1 MLRRSRARARGDPTT
16 VRQAVVRFALI
27 GVLCLAGVGIGT
39 YVVSDTLAEREA
51 LRDASTRARGLAR
64 GIVAPLLT
72 EDVRAG
78 EASGLEPLDTVLQGR
93 IAEGGVSH
101 IVLWDQEGTILWSS
115 DGRHLGETYPLS
127 RGGRDALAS
136 QRVVAHL
143 PDSASEHAMGF
154 LVEEGQ
160 LEVYVGAVGADGLP
174 FLLEV
179 FLPADRIE
187 EDRAAVLPKLLGVS
201 LGAVLLL
208 LAMIIPLAV
217 QLAQRVDDARR
228 AQTESWSR
236 SIEAWRHQ
244 RRLLAQDLHDGII
257 QDMAAIG
264 LALSLLEGRRIDGAA
279 SADVLARLQ
288 DSARHAEAALRSLVL
303 DLTPRV
309 LGQTGLPDAVVDLV
323 RQHSRHGLD
332 VTLSYDRDVQVSEST
347 GILAFQVVREGL
359 RNVVKHADATSVLV
373 AVRRG
378 HAPATVEIEI
388 TDDGAAGLL
397 PSAMESG
404 QGLRLLRDTIVDA
417 GGSLHLEP
425 ATDGGAGLVATIPIV
440 GALPVRL

>member
-1 MLRRSRARARGDPTT
+1 MLRRRRVTARGDPTT

-39 YVVSDTLAEREA
+39 YFVSDTLAEREA

-64 GIVAPLLT
+64 GIVAPLIT

-78 EASGLEPLDTVLQGR
+78 EPAGLGPLDTVLQGR

-101 IVLWDQEGTILWSS
+101 IVLWDREGSILWSS
-115 DGRHLGETYPLS
+115 DGRHVGETYPLS
-127 RGGRDALAS
+127 RGAQDALTS

-143 PDSASEHAMGF
+143 PDSTSEHAGGF
-154 LVEEGQ
+154 LVEDGQ

-187 EDRAAVLPKLLGVS
+187 ADRAAVLPKLLGVS

-208 LAMIIPLAV
+208 LALIIPLAV
-217 QLAQRVDDARR
+217 RLAQRVDDVQR
-228 AQTESWSR
+228 AHTDSLNR
-236 SIEAWRHQ
+236 SIASWRHQ

-264 LALSLLEGRRIDGAA
+264 LGLSLLEGRRGDDDS
-279 SADVLARLQ
+279 SATVLARLQ

-309 LGQTGLPDAVVDLV
+309 LEQRGLPDAVVDLV

-332 VTLSYDRDVQVSEST
+332 VTVSYDLDAQVSEGT

-359 RNVVKHADATSVLV
+359 RNVVKHTDATSVLV
-373 AVRRG
+373 TVRRG
-378 HAPATVEIEI
+378 QPPAAVEVEVV
-388 TDDGAAGLL
+388 DDGSGPLA

-404 QGLRLLRDTIVDA
+404 QGLRLLRDTIADA
-417 GGSLHLEP
+417 GGSLHLRP
-425 ATDGGAGLVATIPIV
+425 AADGGARLLATIPVV
-440 GALPVRL
+440 GAVPARP